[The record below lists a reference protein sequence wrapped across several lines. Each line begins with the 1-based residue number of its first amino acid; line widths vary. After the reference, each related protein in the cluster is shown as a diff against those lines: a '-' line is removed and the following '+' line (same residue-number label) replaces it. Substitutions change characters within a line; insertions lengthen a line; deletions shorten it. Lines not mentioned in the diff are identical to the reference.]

1 MVLVFWRRPQQI
13 QLTEQRNNFRK
24 TPFIFFTFEV
34 IVQPLTHTHI
44 YLFSYCTIFLIFYTH
59 NASAAAEMVVT
70 CISSVYTNPACCLPF
85 DGCCTRWSMTG
96 LEIHLFE
103 HSNHMLRRERERG
116 SRELRNTEEESWYTT
131 NWCRFDEVVCL
142 SLALKLCGNKVFL
155 CFLTFCF
162 VSKKKYIVQNTLR
175 YIHYDLTPT
184 KIEGVWVEEE
194 RTNCDDTDFCTNRN
208 NKHVL
213 KWWWLHFE
221 NIHPRSEPLK

>member
-1 MVLVFWRRPQQI
+1 MVLVFWRRPQEI
-13 QLTEQRNNFRK
+13 QLAEQRNNFRK

-103 HSNHMLRRERERG
+103 HSNHMLRREREAP
-116 SRELRNTEEESWYTT
+116 ENWEILRRRVGILPIDVDLMRWY
-131 NWCRFDEVVCL
+131 VCL
-142 SLALKLCGNKVFL
+142 
-155 CFLTFCF
+155 
-162 VSKKKYIVQNTLR
+162 
-175 YIHYDLTPT
+175 
-184 KIEGVWVEEE
+184 
-194 RTNCDDTDFCTNRN
+194 
-208 NKHVL
+208 
-213 KWWWLHFE
+213 
-221 NIHPRSEPLK
+221 

>member
-1 MVLVFWRRPQQI
+1 MKIYNKIKIQYATMIEKLNNKWR
-13 QLTEQRNNFRK
+13 
-24 TPFIFFTFEV
+24 
-34 IVQPLTHTHI
+34 
-44 YLFSYCTIFLIFYTH
+44 SGH
-59 NASAAAEMVVT
+59 NDKNW
-70 CISSVYTNPACCLPF
+70 SSVYTNPAWCCRCLSSVF
-85 DGCCTRWSMTG
+85 DDPWLAG
-96 LEIHLFE
+96 LNKIHLFE
-103 HSNHMLRRERERG
+103 HSDHMLRVG
-116 SRELRNTEEESWYTT
+116 FST

-184 KIEGVWVEEE
+184 KIEGVWVEE
-194 RTNCDDTDFCTNRN
+194 RTNGDTDFCTNRN

-213 KWWWLHFE
+213 KWWLHFE